1 MKPLLAAA
9 LGAFLFCSAADNGG
23 DEDMLWISST
33 GKTHNSSCRYY
44 GMGKGRFT
52 RQGSGN
58 NCKFCGGDK
67 PLTRRGDFGTLLPPW
82 HTPQNT
88 HQGGA
93 H

>member
-1 MKPLLAAA
+1 MKLLLAAA
-9 LGAFLFCSAADNGG
+9 VGACLFLPSAADNGG
-23 DEDMLWISST
+23 NEDMLWISST

-67 PLTRRGDFGTLLPPW
+67 IFEK
-82 HTPQNT
+82 
-88 HQGGA
+88 
-93 H
+93 

>member
-1 MKPLLAAA
+1 MFGLAVRFSNELMKPLLAVA

-23 DEDMLWISST
+23 DDSLLWISST

-67 PLTRRGDFGTLLPPW
+67 PLMPLSPP
-82 HTPQNT
+82 
-88 HQGGA
+88 
-93 H
+93 